1 MKPLSRGIFIS
12 IEGPDGSGKSTQI
25 ENIKEFFRKKGIDF
39 VFTREPAAPPSVNV
53 FVKSSW
59 TKTAK
64 RWIT

>member
-25 ENIKEFFRKKGIDF
+25 ENIKEFFEKRELIF